1 MQKLVDFFASLV
13 LPTCLAANK
22 AKIDQM
28 IDYIGC
34 QDSNLIDEFLK
45 KLVSSLIVNNQSI
58 LVLSGHAR
66 IKSSS

>member
-1 MQKLVDFFASLV
+1 MQKLIDFFAALV

-28 IDYIGC
+28 VDYIGC
-34 QDSNLIDEFLK
+34 QDSNLIDEFLR

-58 LVLSGHAR
+58 LVRTTHAR
-66 IKSSS
+66 TK